1 MKRFLSILIS
11 AVMVASMF
19 ASLPLNTSAVQKK
32 AKKVSLKKSSAT
44 LKISKKNGKTVYGK
58 TTVKVK
64 KAKGVKIKK
73 ITYKSSAAKIAKVS
87 KKGKVTA
94 KSEGKAKIK
103 VKVKYK
109 YKKKSYKKT
118 LTFKVT
124 VKDLR
129 KNNNPKTT
137 TPVETEP
144 ETSADVVATTTPA
157 QTAETTETP
166 FVTAPIQTENAAET
180 ATEAVESGE
189 TQPQTELETEAG
201 ETNETAP
208 STESVESGETQPQT
222 VSETEAGEIN
232 DTTPST
238 EAQTT
243 EQTETVETTSP
254 APTEK
259 DNVETDCNDLEEVT
273 EPVTEEEI
281 SGTDFKTKLS
291 AFSNKL
297 YKICAENEND
307 NYAMSPLSVYM
318 TLSMLYSIG
327 DENVKSDVADFVG
340 MTKEE
345 FAKTGELFK
354 SLIEQ
359 KTDYFSDD
367 IVTQLSLTNSIWLDN
382 NVEANADELKKLAE
396 ELYCEAY
403 HTSFK
408 DDNAAANK
416 AVQDF
421 VKEKTNGLIDQN
433 FNISEETLVA
443 LINTLYFKD
452 VWSHED
458 ELFSK
463 ENFFQTSGEK
473 KKCEFLISDFLCGRI
488 METAT
493 SSYFYTTTSAGYKI
507 KFILPKEGVTL
518 KQAMNAA
525 DLYKINGTTD
535 FQFQDPD
542 GTEHYTRCIFP
553 TFKISSETPLKKI
566 FEDNEVLNKAF
577 GEFYSPLIDGELF
590 VTDVKQKTVLDVNK
604 KGIEG
609 AAVTIISAA
618 GTSMPVNPQVF
629 HDFVLNRSF
638 GYIITSPDDVV
649 LFEGQ
654 VTNPGSDN

>member
-1 MKRFLSILIS
+1 MVAGMFTSLSFSSS
-11 AVMVASMF
+11 AV
-19 ASLPLNTSAVQKK
+19 LKK

-44 LKISKKNGKTVYGK
+44 LKISKKNGKNVYGK

-64 KAKGVKIKK
+64 KTKGVKVKK

-129 KNNNPKTT
+129 KNNNPKTP

-157 QTAETTETP
+157 QTAETTEPP
-166 FVTAPIQTENAAET
+166 FVTAPIQTETAAET

-189 TQPQTELETEAG
+189 TQPQTELETEEG

-222 VSETEAGEIN
+222 ASETEAGEIN

-259 DNVETDCNDLEEVT
+259 DNVETDFNDLEEVT

-327 DENVKSDVADFVG
+327 DENVKSDVAGFVG

-345 FAKTGELFK
+345 FAETGELFK

-408 DDNAAANK
+408 EDNAAANK

-433 FNISEETLVA
+433 FNISEETLAA

-452 VWSHED
+452 VWSRED

-463 ENFFQTSGEK
+463 EDFFQTPDEK

-577 GEFYSPLIDGELF
+577 GEFYSPLVDGELF

-609 AAVTIISAA
+609 AAVTLLSMSGSA
-618 GTSMPVNPQVF
+618 MPENPQVF
-629 HDFVLNRSF
+629 HDFELNRSF

>member
-44 LKISKKNGKTVYGK
+44 LKISKKNGKTVCGK

-64 KAKGVKIKK
+64 KTKGVKVKK

-118 LTFKVT
+118 LTFKVN

-129 KNNNPKTT
+129 KNNNPKTP

-157 QTAETTETP
+157 QTAETTEPP
-166 FVTAPIQTENAAET
+166 FVTAPIQTETAKES

-222 VSETEAGEIN
+222 ASETEAGEIN

-421 VKEKTNGLIDQN
+421 VKEKTNGLIDQD
-433 FNISEETLVA
+433 FQLDTKTIVA

-452 VWSHED
+452 IWSRED
-458 ELFSK
+458 ELYTRK
-463 ENFFQTSGEK
+463 DYFQTQNGK
-473 KKCEFLISDFLCGRI
+473 KECEFLVSTYLCGRI
-488 METAT
+488 LETDT
-493 SSYFYTTTSAGYKI
+493 SCYFYTTTSAGYKI

-577 GEFYSPLIDGELF
+577 GEFYSPLVDGELF

-629 HDFVLNRSF
+629 HDFELNRSF

>member
-44 LKISKKNGKTVYGK
+44 LKISKKNGKTVCGK

-64 KAKGVKIKK
+64 KTKGVKVKK

-118 LTFKVT
+118 LTFKVN

-129 KNNNPKTT
+129 KNNNPKTP

-157 QTAETTETP
+157 QTAETTEPP
-166 FVTAPIQTENAAET
+166 FVTAPIQTETAKES

-222 VSETEAGEIN
+222 ASETEAGEIN

-421 VKEKTNGLIDQN
+421 VKEKTNGLIDQD
-433 FNISEETLVA
+433 FQLDTKTIVA

-452 VWSHED
+452 IWSRED
-458 ELFSK
+458 ELYTRK
-463 ENFFQTSGEK
+463 DYFQTQNGK
-473 KKCEFLISDFLCGRI
+473 KECEFLVSTYLCGRI
-488 METAT
+488 LETDT
-493 SSYFYTTTSAGYKI
+493 SCYFYTTTSAGYKI

-553 TFKISSETPLKKI
+553 TFKIESETPLKKI
-566 FEDNEVLNKAF
+566 FEDNEVLGKAF
-577 GEFYSPLIDGELF
+577 GEFRSPLIDDNLF
-590 VTDVKQKTVLDVNK
+590 VSDVKQKTVLDVNK

>member
-44 LKISKKNGKTVYGK
+44 LKISKKNGKTVCGK

-64 KAKGVKIKK
+64 KAKGVKVKK

-118 LTFKVT
+118 LTFKVN

-129 KNNNPKTT
+129 KNNNPKTP

-157 QTAETTETP
+157 QTAETTEPP
-166 FVTAPIQTENAAET
+166 FVTAPIQTETAKES

-222 VSETEAGEIN
+222 ASETEAGEIN

-297 YKICAENEND
+297 YKICAENESD

-327 DENVKSDVADFVG
+327 DENVKSDVAGFVG

-421 VKEKTNGLIDQN
+421 VKEKTNGLIDQD
-433 FNISEETLVA
+433 FQLDTKTIVA

-452 VWSHED
+452 IWSRED
-458 ELFSK
+458 ELYTRK
-463 ENFFQTSGEK
+463 DYFQTQNGK
-473 KKCEFLISDFLCGRI
+473 KECEFLVSTYLCGRI
-488 METAT
+488 LETDT
-493 SSYFYTTTSAGYKI
+493 SCYFYTTTSAGYKI

-577 GEFYSPLIDGELF
+577 GEFYSPLVDGELF

-629 HDFVLNRSF
+629 HDFELNRSF